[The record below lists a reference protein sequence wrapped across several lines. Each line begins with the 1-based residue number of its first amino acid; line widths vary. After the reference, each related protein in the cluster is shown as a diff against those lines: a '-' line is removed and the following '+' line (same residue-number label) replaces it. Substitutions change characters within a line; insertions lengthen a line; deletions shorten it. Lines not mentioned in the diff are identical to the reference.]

1 MIAISVR
8 RPGLPMRGCLALL
21 LAFAALAAQAAPPTD
36 ADVNRLLAASR
47 AQTMLDSMLPQLEQM
62 QREQF
67 ARVAAERPL
76 TATQQAQLKQVQDR
90 TRQTLGQALS
100 WSQMRPMYV
109 DLYKR
114 TFSREDVIAMAEF
127 YESPAG
133 QSLLDKTPLLMR
145 NVMEAIQQK
154 MTPMMADLQKDLN
167 QILAEPAT
175 APAPAPAKPAKP

>member
-8 RPGLPMRGCLALL
+8 RPRLSVHGCLAVL
-21 LAFAALAAQAAPPTD
+21 LALASFAAQAAPPTD

-76 TATQQAQLKQVQDR
+76 TPAQQAQLRQVQDR

-154 MTPMMADLQKDLN
+154 MTPMMVDLQKDLN
-167 QILAEPAT
+167 QILAEPA
-175 APAPAPAKPAKP
+175 APAPAKPAKP

>member
-1 MIAISVR
+1 MTATYAR
-8 RPGLPMRGCLALL
+8 RPSLPLRCFVAMLFAGLALV
-21 LAFAALAAQAAPPTD
+21 AQAEPPTD

-47 AQTMLDSMLPQLEQM
+47 AQTMLDSMMPQLEQM

-67 ARVAAERPL
+67 ARLSAERQL
-76 TATQQAQLKQVQDR
+76 TPAQQDKLQKMQAR
-90 TRQTLGQALS
+90 TRESLAQTLS

-114 TFSREDVIAMAEF
+114 TFSREDVLAMAEF

-154 MTPMMADLQKDLN
+154 MAPTMSSLQKDLN
-167 QILAEPAT
+167 QILAEPE
-175 APAPAPAKPAKP
+175 PAAPAKP

>member
-1 MIAISVR
+1 MTDRSFR
-8 RPGLPMRGCLALL
+8 LLPLRLLVAAWLSLAAGS
-21 LAFAALAAQAAPPTD
+21 AFAEPPSD

-47 AQTMLDSMLPQLEQM
+47 AQTLLDSMLPQLEQM

-67 ARVAAERPL
+67 AQITAQHRL
-76 TATQQAQLKQVQDR
+76 DATQQAQLQKVQAR
-90 TRQTLGQALS
+90 TQQTLTQAMA

-114 TFSREDVIAMAEF
+114 TFSREDVLAMAEF

-145 NVMEAIQQK
+145 NVMGAIQQK
-154 MTPMMADLQKDLN
+154 MTPLMADLQKDLN
-167 QILAEPAT
+167 AILAEPAT
-175 APAPAPAKPAKP
+175 ASPPPPTPTKP

>member
-1 MIAISVR
+1 MTAGSL
-8 RPGLPMRGCLALL
+8 RPLPLRLLALVL
-21 LAFAALAAQAAPPTD
+21 LALAAFAAQAEPPSD

-62 QREQF
+62 QRQQFEQLN
-67 ARVAAERPL
+67 AERQLSP
-76 TATQQAQLKQVQDR
+76 AQQAQLQKIQDR
-90 TRQTLGQALS
+90 TRQTFSQALS

-145 NVMEAIQQK
+145 NVMGAIQQK
-154 MTPMMADLQKDLN
+154 MAPLMADLQKDLN
-167 QILAEPAT
+167 AILAEPAT
-175 APAPAPAKPAKP
+175 PAPAKP

>member
-1 MIAISVR
+1 MIATSVR
-8 RPGLPMRGCLALL
+8 SFLLSARGIVLVL
-21 LAFAALAAQAAPPTD
+21 LASLAVAAHAEPPSD

-67 ARVAAERPL
+67 AQVAKARSL
-76 TATQQAQLKQVQDR
+76 TQAQQAQLQKVQER
-90 TRQTLGQALS
+90 TRETLAQALS

-114 TFSREDVIAMAEF
+114 TFSREDVLAMAEF

-145 NVMEAIQQK
+145 NVMGAIQQK
-154 MTPMMADLQKDLN
+154 MTPLMAGLQKDLE
-167 QILAEPAT
+167 QILAEPV
-175 APAPAPAKPAKP
+175 PAPAADAAKP